1 MIDGESWAASRE
13 RIRPIIIPAGDP
25 SLFKWRRKSEGFE
38 WRDYVRTT
46 ILVRRKERRQRVKN
60 MQVAAVENIKHA
72 GKVGLDSG
80 AAGAS
85 KAGKNLI
92 SASMTSASWLRDRG
106 LKAIAATGP
115 ALRITG
121 RLIAETAHRAG
132 EALIPLP
139 EPVAKFVRRPNVRLA
154 LNIVAAIL
162 IFAVIQQIW
171 TAGLD
176 LNTVVVALIAALI
189 AVVAFLAKRAGSRRD
204 GLSAGEML
212 DRLGD
217 RIVLLPGFDRLSPR
231 QASVLAIL
239 GVIALVGA
247 GAWMTTVEP
256 SPAPKTKYTTAART
270 EAAADTALKGRATAI
285 TGDRLK
291 VAGTIVHLDGIEAP
305 DADQMCDGPSGKW
318 KCGSAAKEAL
328 SRAVRGRSISCEVT
342 GKDETATPTAR
353 CIIGGTDVAAPL
365 VQSGHAFAES
375 GFFARYGGEEREAK
389 VAKIGLWSGDAER
402 PADYRAKRWDEAKRS
417 APEGCP
423 IKGSVASGA
432 RIYVLPWSSSYDS
445 VRVSTARGE
454 RWFCSEDEAQA
465 AGWKP
470 QTGSRS

>member
-1 MIDGESWAASRE
+1 
-13 RIRPIIIPAGDP
+13 
-25 SLFKWRRKSEGFE
+25 LFKWRRKSEGFE

-60 MQVAAVENIKHA
+60 MQAAAVENIKHA

-85 KAGKNLI
+85 KAGKSLI

-106 LKAIAATGP
+106 LKAAAATGP
-115 ALRITG
+115 ALRGAG
-121 RLIAETAHRAG
+121 RAIAETARRTG
-132 EALIPLP
+132 DALLPLR
-139 EPVAKFVRRPNVRLA
+139 EPVVGILRRPNVRLA

-162 IFAVIQQIW
+162 IFAVIQQIC

-176 LNTVVVALIAALI
+176 LNAAIVALVAALIAA
-189 AVVAFLAKRAGSRRD
+189 VAFMANQTGSRR
-204 GLSAGEML
+204 GGVSAGEML

-239 GVIALVGA
+239 SVIALVGA
-247 GAWMTTVEP
+247 GAWMSVRP
-256 SPAPKTKYTTAART
+256 SPAPQTKYTTAART
-270 EAAADTALKGRATAI
+270 EAAPDTALKGRATAI
-285 TGDRLK
+285 AGDRLR
-291 VAGTIVHLDGIEAP
+291 VGGTIVRLEGIEAP
-305 DADQMCDGPSGKW
+305 EADQTCDGPSGKW

-328 SRAVRGRSISCEVT
+328 SRAVRGRAVSCETT

-353 CIIGGTDVAAPL
+353 CSIGGTDVAAPL
-365 VQSGHAFAES
+365 VQSGHVFAES
-375 GFFARYGGEEREAK
+375 GFFARYSSEEREAK

-423 IKGSVASGA
+423 IKGRVASGA
-432 RIYVLPWSSSYDS
+432 RVYVLPWSSSYES

-470 QTGSRS
+470 QTASRS